1 MATTSLGLY
10 LKLTD
15 GVPVSRNEVYALPP
29 NDSIQPPALRA
40 AADADRSAHGAARG
54 PGEPRSRRGRVSDI
68 RHQLLAQGVAGACP
82 LAGLSHPP
90 MAGFEVFTEVG
101 GGVRASRQARGT
113 T

>member
-1 MATTSLGLY
+1 MCRRG
-10 LKLTD
+10 
-15 GVPVSRNEVYALPP
+15 PP
-29 NDSIQPPALRA
+29 NNRLERPGEAPAAQPE
-40 AADADRSAHGAARG
+40 RSAHGAARG